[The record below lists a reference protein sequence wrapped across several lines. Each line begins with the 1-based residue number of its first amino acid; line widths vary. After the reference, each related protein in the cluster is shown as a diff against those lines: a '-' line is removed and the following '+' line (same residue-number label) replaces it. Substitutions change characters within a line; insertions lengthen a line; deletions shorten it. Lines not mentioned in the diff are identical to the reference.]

1 MHSSLGTVQTANSII
16 IAIGKPFW
24 AKFADAFGRGEV
36 FVGLALF
43 YAVGYAIVAGATT
56 SGAMYAGQV
65 IYTCGYTGLQIM
77 MQIIV
82 ADLTTLRWRG
92 LVSALLSGWFIL
104 NVFVAT
110 EIATG
115 MLAHST
121 WRWGY
126 GMFAILMP
134 ATLLPLML
142 SLLWAQWKG
151 KKILK
156 ARGVRALRESRITRL
171 KHALIAMDFVGLVL
185 LGLSLALILLTFALV
200 YKAKG
205 QWKNSS
211 MIAMLV
217 VGFVIFPIFI
227 AYEWKVPARP
237 VLPLRWFRRPAILGA
252 CLIGFF
258 DFVR

>member
-1 MHSSLGTVQTANSII
+1 MQTANAII
-16 IAIGKPFW
+16 IAVGKPFW
-24 AKFADAFGRGEV
+24 AKFSDAFGRGES
-36 FVGLALF
+36 FVGLTLF
-43 YAVGYAIVAGATT
+43 YAIGYAIIAGAQ
-56 SGAMYAGQV
+56 GAGTMYAGSV

-77 MQIIV
+77 LQIIV

-92 LVSALLSGWFIL
+92 LVNGLLTVWFIM
-104 NVFVAT
+104 NAFVAS
-110 EIATG
+110 EISVRVTN
-115 MLAHST
+115 

-134 ATLLPLML
+134 VTLLPVII

-156 ARGVRALRESRITRL
+156 QRGVRAVQESRAVRF
-171 KHALIAMDFVGLVL
+171 KRALVEMDFVGLIL
-185 LGLSLALILLTFALV
+185 LATSLALILLTFALV
-200 YKAKG
+200 YNAKG
-205 QWKNSS
+205 QWKNAS

-217 VGFVIFPIFI
+217 VGCVAFPIFI

-237 VLPLRWFRRPAILGA
+237 VFPMRWFRRLPIFGA

-258 DFVR
+258 DFVSFYLQFTYLYS